1 MAEIALPVI
10 VTAISNSEQESFV
23 AGTLF
28 TQGWSV
34 IHRAVD
40 FESLREFVTSNSE
53 QASSA
58 LLLYSPDLNDFDP
71 HSFESL
77 CLNFRQIIG
86 FASSNSER
94 SVDDGLHEIPTS
106 APALATFIRGYVR
119 SPLIRKLTPL
129 IQSHNRSRIIA
140 ISSAGSCTGASTTAI
155 NLAYELSLKEK
166 KVLLIDANLN
176 EPNIAIYLDQRNLI
190 DEELWRLSSPFM
202 YIKELTRERIAE
214 FDSVIDKARA
224 EFDFIIIDIGTIHDF
239 SSQLSDRRADSVVI
253 TWAGDHADE
262 LWIIARPDRIGQMRF
277 KKVTSILSRTSI
289 ISSITFV
296 LNMRAHGRKG
306 VEEEKAFLA
315 MATTHKAAHLYVLP
329 ADVRS
334 TTDASVS
341 RAALAE
347 VNERGVLRK
356 ALALIASEMIS

>member
-10 VTAISNSEQESFV
+10 ITAISNSEQESFV

-40 FESLREFVTSNSE
+40 FESLHEFASSNPE

-58 LLLYSPDLNDFDP
+58 LLLYSPDLNDFDSD
-71 HSFESL
+71 SFETLS
-77 CLNFRQIIG
+77 LNFRQIIG
-86 FASSNSER
+86 FASSNSPR
-94 SVDDGLHEIPTS
+94 SVDDGLHEIPST
-106 APALATFIRGYVR
+106 APQLATFIRGYVR

-129 IQSHNRSRIIA
+129 IQSNNRARVIA
-140 ISSAGSCTGASTTAI
+140 ISSAGSCTGASTMAI

-166 KVLLIDANLN
+166 RVLLIDANLS

-190 DEELWRLSSPFM
+190 DEELWRLSSPCM

-214 FDSVIDKARA
+214 FDSVIERA
-224 EFDFIIIDIGTIHDF
+224 HSDFDFIIIDIGTIHDL
-239 SSQLSDRRADSVVI
+239 SSQLSDRRADSLVI

-277 KKVTSILSRTSI
+277 KKITSILNRTSI

-296 LNMRAHGRKG
+296 LNMRTHGRKG
-306 VEEEKAFLA
+306 QEEEKVFLSV
-315 MATTHKAAHLYVLP
+315 ATTHKAAHLYVLP
-329 ADVRS
+329 SDIRS
-334 TTDASVS
+334 TTDASES

-356 ALALIASEMIS
+356 ALASIASEMIS

>member
-94 SVDDGLHEIPTS
+94 SADDGLHEIPTS

-315 MATTHKAAHLYVLP
+315 VATTHKAAHLYVLP

>member
-1 MAEIALPVI
+1 MAEIALPII

-40 FESLREFVTSNSE
+40 FESLREFALSNPE

-58 LLLYSPDLNDFDP
+58 LLLYSPDLNDFD
-71 HSFESL
+71 SANFETL
-77 CLNFRQIIG
+77 ILNFRQVIG
-86 FASSNSER
+86 FATSNAQR
-94 SVDDGLHEIPTS
+94 SIDDGLHEIPTT
-106 APALATFIRGYVR
+106 ATQLATFIRGYVR

-129 IQSHNRSRIIA
+129 VHSQTRARMIA
-140 ISSAGSCTGASTTAI
+140 ISSAGSCTGASTVAI

-166 KVLLIDANLN
+166 KVLLIDANLS
-176 EPNIAIYLDQRNLI
+176 EANIAIYLDQRNLV
-190 DEELWRLSSPFM
+190 DEDLWRLSSPLF
-202 YIKELTRERIAE
+202 YIKELSRDRIDE
-214 FDSVIDKARA
+214 FSSLIEKAHV
-224 EFDFIIIDIGTIHDF
+224 EFDFIIIDIGVIHDL
-239 SSQLSDRRADSVVI
+239 SSQLSDRRADSLIV

-277 KKVTSILSRTSI
+277 KKITSILTRTSI

-296 LNMRAHGRKG
+296 LNMRTHGRKG
-306 VEEEKAFLA
+306 QEEEKAFLA
-315 MATTHKAAHLYVLP
+315 AATTHTAAHLYVLP
-329 ADVRS
+329 SDVRS
-334 TTDASVS
+334 TTQSSQS

>member
-106 APALATFIRGYVR
+106 APQLATFIRGYVR

-129 IQSHNRSRIIA
+129 IQSHNRARIIA

-190 DEELWRLSSPFM
+190 NEELWRLSSPFM

-239 SSQLSDRRADSVVI
+239 SSQLSDRRVDSVVI

-289 ISSITFV
+289 ISSITFI
-296 LNMRAHGRKG
+296 LNIRAHGKKG
-306 VEEEKAFLA
+306 VEEERAFLA
-315 MATTHKAAHLYVLP
+315 VATTHKAAHLYVLP

-334 TTDASVS
+334 TTDASES

>member
-94 SVDDGLHEIPTS
+94 SVDDGLHEIPAS
-106 APALATFIRGYVR
+106 APQLATFIRGYVR

-129 IQSHNRSRIIA
+129 IQSHNRARIIA

-155 NLAYELSLKEK
+155 NLAHELSLKEK

-224 EFDFIIIDIGTIHDF
+224 EFDFIIIDIGIIHDF
-239 SSQLSDRRADSVVI
+239 STQLSDRRADSVVI

-306 VEEEKAFLA
+306 AEEEKAFLA
-315 MATTHKAAHLYVLP
+315 AATTHKAAHLYVLP
-329 ADVRS
+329 ADVRN
-334 TTDASVS
+334 TTDASES
-341 RAALAE
+341 RGALAE

-356 ALALIASEMIS
+356 ALASIASEMIS

>member
-94 SVDDGLHEIPTS
+94 SADDGLHEIPTS
-106 APALATFIRGYVR
+106 APQLATFIRGYVR
-119 SPLIRKLTPL
+119 SPMIRKLTPL

-315 MATTHKAAHLYVLP
+315 VATTHKAAHLYVLP

>member
-58 LLLYSPDLNDFDP
+58 LLLYSPDLNDFEP

-129 IQSHNRSRIIA
+129 IQSHKSSRIIA
-140 ISSAGSCTGASTTAI
+140 I
-155 NLAYELSLKEK
+155 
-166 KVLLIDANLN
+166 
-176 EPNIAIYLDQRNLI
+176 
-190 DEELWRLSSPFM
+190 
-202 YIKELTRERIAE
+202 
-214 FDSVIDKARA
+214 
-224 EFDFIIIDIGTIHDF
+224 
-239 SSQLSDRRADSVVI
+239 
-253 TWAGDHADE
+253 
-262 LWIIARPDRIGQMRF
+262 
-277 KKVTSILSRTSI
+277 
-289 ISSITFV
+289 
-296 LNMRAHGRKG
+296 
-306 VEEEKAFLA
+306 
-315 MATTHKAAHLYVLP
+315 
-329 ADVRS
+329 
-334 TTDASVS
+334 
-341 RAALAE
+341 
-347 VNERGVLRK
+347 
-356 ALALIASEMIS
+356 

>member
-1 MAEIALPVI
+1 
-10 VTAISNSEQESFV
+10 
-23 AGTLF
+23 
-28 TQGWSV
+28 
-34 IHRAVD
+34 
-40 FESLREFVTSNSE
+40 
-53 QASSA
+53 
-58 LLLYSPDLNDFDP
+58 LYSPDLNDFEP

-119 SPLIRKLTPL
+119 SPLIRTLTPL

-315 MATTHKAAHLYVLP
+315 VATTHKAAHLYVLP